1 MQLVIG
7 YGSLVRGD
15 DGLGQVIAQAV
26 AARRP
31 DVHTITHVQLMPE
44 YAEPIS
50 AAERVFF
57 IDAGI
62 EGEPGTITC
71 EAIAPAAEESADS
84 AFAHS
89 LTPPAL
95 LSAARDL
102 YGRVP
107 EAYLIT
113 VVGAS
118 FGYAVTL
125 SPDLAQRLPGLVE
138 TVLGW
143 IENTDLT
150 PDPSPNSERGASG
163 DPRFAALVQPPVAMN
178 SAEGG
183 ERSERGGSR
192 VGISL
197 AEL

>member
-26 AARRP
+26 AARRH
-31 DVHTITHVQLMPE
+31 DVNTITHVQLMPE

-71 EAIAPAAEESADS
+71 EAITPATDDS

-89 LTPPAL
+89 LTPSAL

-107 EAYLIT
+107 EAFLIT

-118 FGYAVTL
+118 FEYAVAL
-125 SPDLAQRLPGLVE
+125 SPELAPRLPVLVAA
-138 TVLGW
+138 VLGW
-143 IENTDLT
+143 IEKPDLT
-150 PDPSPNSERGASG
+150 PVLLHSPIMLGTPPLYAVERGA
-163 DPRFAALVQPPVAMN
+163 
-178 SAEGG
+178 GG
-183 ERSERGGSR
+183 E
-192 VGISL
+192 VSL
-197 AEL
+197 PAQ

>member
-1 MQLVIG
+1 MHLVIG
-7 YGSLVRGD
+7 YGSLLRGD

-26 AARRP
+26 AARMP
-31 DVHTITHVQLMPE
+31 HVETITHVQLMPE

-50 AAERVFF
+50 AADRVFF

-71 EAIAPAAEESADS
+71 EPITPAAEAASS
-84 AFAHS
+84 AFVHS
-89 LTPPAL
+89 LTPSVL

-102 YGRVP
+102 YGRAP

-118 FGYAVTL
+118 FGYDVVL
-125 SPDLAQRLPGLVE
+125 SPELRRRLPVLVE

-143 IENTDLT
+143 LT
-150 PDPSPNSERGASG
+150 SSPQVTFGCLG
-163 DPRFAALVQPPVAMN
+163 
-178 SAEGG
+178 
-183 ERSERGGSR
+183 
-192 VGISL
+192 
-197 AEL
+197 